1 MDSNEFEGLVAL
13 LAVMNRDGLEGLV
26 ALLAVVLV
34 VGVLVAI
41 LIRYGAKQAKLQQ
54 AIWEEAA
61 RRVGGTYFPIG
72 GPWYNRKP
80 AYIQAQIDGIPLTLD
95 SYVVSNGKSSTT
107 YTRVRAAAP
116 NAERVELDLGKEG
129 FFSSVAKSLG
139 AQDIEVGDELFD
151 KTFVVKSNDGELAK
165 AWLHEEARA
174 LLQAATSYSYS
185 LRKGELKAVRV
196 GYDANLESLEAVMR
210 ASAALASGGL
220 RIAQRWQQ
228 LATSLGGSLL
238 PSKNAANDYLP
249 SIEFELRGVHITL
262 SAPREFSGWIFQSA
276 QLYTQLT
283 ARLLGERQP
292 FALHMGEAP
301 KQAETLPEATPDRSL
316 GVHYRLRSA
325 DAERT
330 NAELSGAVA
339 ARLLRGLPELVYG
352 DDKQVH
358 AVCRGLVTNAERLS
372 SVVEA
377 LVEFC
382 VANHA
387 GPYR

>member
-1 MDSNEFEGLVAL
+1 MNNEAFSVLFGALV
-13 LAVMNRDGLEGLV
+13 VF
-26 ALLAVVLV
+26 AVVGLLV
-34 VGVLVAI
+34 V
-41 LIRYGAKQAKLQQ
+41 LIRYSAKQAKLQQ

-61 RRVGGTYFPIG
+61 RRVGGTYFPVS
-72 GPWYNRKP
+72 GPWYNRKF
-80 AYIQAQIDGIPLTLD
+80 AYLQATLDGIPLTLD

-107 YTRVRAAAP
+107 YTRVQAVAP
-116 NAERVELDLGKEG
+116 NAERVVLQLGKEG

-139 AQDIEVGDELFD
+139 AQDIEVGDAPFD
-151 KTFVVKSNDGELAK
+151 KTFVVKSNDEELAK
-165 AWLHEEARA
+165 AWLHKDARA
-174 LLQAATSYSYS
+174 LLQAATPYSYS
-185 LRKGELKAVRV
+185 LQNGELKAVRV
-196 GYDANLESLEAVMR
+196 GYDTNLDSLEAVMR

-238 PSKNAANDYLP
+238 PSKNTASDYLP
-249 SIEFELRGVHITL
+249 SIEFELRGVHVTL

-276 QLYTQLT
+276 QLYTHLS

-301 KQAETLPEATPDRSL
+301 TQAETLPEATPDRSL

-330 NAELSGAVA
+330 KAELSGPVA

-382 VANHA
+382 AANHA